1 MSIEKLS
8 CGILGKALSMAVMLS
23 AFTLHAVE
31 LRRDFANLAN
41 QYRRG
46 QIDNVAEQILRLQ
59 ANSDEERAFIL
70 YYGAMLKA
78 AMTESTSLHQ
88 QNISRYPS
96 TYHGQLSML
105 EVAKS
110 QILEHDLA
118 SAKALMRRITHPDI
132 QERLYWQAVCAFQ
145 LEEYEESAGFAENY
159 IRQGSSGD
167 YFEPAYYLLADAQ
180 SQQNRHS
187 NSVSTLNRL
196 RGISSYPTDEQY
208 FYYRL
213 GYAQE
218 RSGSTRDALNSYQ
231 RAYEMNKFTQTAYMV
246 EDRLFAM
253 RARVGSS
260 LDISFL
266 YPYTVIEDS
275 TATSSSAP
283 VVTNPPGNTP
293 DPAIQNSPLRI
304 SGRPNRGIFLQAGR
318 FSVEANAISRA
329 NEIRAR
335 NMPCSYFEEQQGGRA
350 TWVVMSGPF
359 DSTTASEQAR
369 QTLASSNIDCFVV
382 RY

>member
-1 MSIEKLS
+1 MLIAFS
-8 CGILGKALSMAVMLS
+8 LS
-23 AFTLHAVE
+23 ALE
-31 LRRDFANLAN
+31 LRRDFASLAN

-59 ANSDEERAFIL
+59 ANSDEERAFLL
-70 YYGAMLKA
+70 YYGAKLKA
-78 AMTESTSLHQ
+78 NMTESLSLHQ
-88 QNISRYPS
+88 QNITRFPTS
-96 TYHGQLSML
+96 YHGQLSML
-105 EVAKS
+105 EVAKN
-110 QILEHDLA
+110 QILQHDLS
-118 SAKALMRRITHPDI
+118 SAKALLRRITHPEI
-132 QERLYWQAVCAFQ
+132 PERLYWQAVCAFH
-145 LEEYEESAGFAENY
+145 LEEYEDSAGFAENY

-167 YFEPAYYLLADAQ
+167 YFEQAYYLLADAH

-187 NSVSTLNRL
+187 NSVNTLNRL
-196 RGISSYPTDEQY
+196 RAISSFPTDEQF

-218 RSGSTRDALNSYQ
+218 RSGASRDALNSYQ
-231 RAYEMNKFTQTAYMV
+231 RSYEMNKFSQTAYMV

-253 RARVGSS
+253 RSRVGSS

-266 YPYTVIEDS
+266 YPYTVIADS
-275 TATSSSAP
+275 TASADSASVTS
-283 VVTNPPGNTP
+283 NTQSTSP
-293 DPAIQNSPLRI
+293 DPAILNAPLKI

-335 NMPCSYFEEQQGGRA
+335 NMPSSYFEEQQGGRA

-359 DSTTASEQAR
+359 ESATASEQAR
-369 QTLASSNIDCFVV
+369 QTLVSQSIDCFVV

>member
-1 MSIEKLS
+1 
-8 CGILGKALSMAVMLS
+8 
-23 AFTLHAVE
+23 
-31 LRRDFANLAN
+31 
-41 QYRRG
+41 
-46 QIDNVAEQILRLQ
+46 
-59 ANSDEERAFIL
+59 
-70 YYGAMLKA
+70 MLKA